1 MFGQERLC
9 RENKGGHLSPNISH
23 LLAFKP
29 YAVILQTYDPKL
41 CHTCDTRLH
50 LGLHTCIGKACK
62 VVFSL
67 CRYPNNPVLKVLT
80 PQGTCR
86 KLDIFPVKMTQDAI
100 SVDVSGVSDSS
111 FVPQGKGGADSSID
125 LNNVFAEEQRPY
137 YEGQNPESKLLM
149 LHSVFF
155 LVVIVAYR

>member
-1 MFGQERLC
+1 MIPDYVMCVTQDYILAWIQSWNRLPSF
-9 RENKGGHLSPNISH
+9 LP
-23 LLAFKP
+23 
-29 YAVILQTYDPKL
+29 
-41 CHTCDTRLH
+41 
-50 LGLHTCIGKACK
+50 
-62 VVFSL
+62 L

-86 KLDIFPVKMTQDAI
+86 KLDIFPVKMTQEAI

-137 YEGQNPESKLLM
+137 YEGQNPESKLFDALLSFLPCSHCGLLIM
-149 LHSVFF
+149 VKTSCLVTNPAFRICHIELIFHSCRQ
-155 LVVIVAYR
+155 LY